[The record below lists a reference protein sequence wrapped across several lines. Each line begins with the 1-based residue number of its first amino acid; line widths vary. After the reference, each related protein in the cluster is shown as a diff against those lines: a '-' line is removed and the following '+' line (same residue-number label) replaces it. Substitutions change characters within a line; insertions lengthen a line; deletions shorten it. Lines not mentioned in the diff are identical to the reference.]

1 MSEKFR
7 PSSSGESQNE
17 DLQKELENTSPFDPR
32 YPEILEALQNSDI
45 EPPVAETINTESQID
60 AEPQVDV
67 EPDIDTEPQVDEE
80 PDIDTEPQT
89 EGEPTV
95 LNRRVLKANGRSELA
110 ELDMSDGSVYKEIKS
125 AYIDIAEQYKS
136 DHADQIED
144 DFDLSLTMAGF
155 SHDLAFI
162 DVTDGDCY
170 NTASPDM
177 RTEMLKDY
185 SKLRSR
191 LESSNPQERRLINDF
206 LRQLE
211 GPALTFIT
219 NEYEQ
224 RMVTD
229 KRTEQ
234 IQSELDEQRKAIEA
248 KRNQLEDCSRRFDRA
263 YDDMRQLLI
272 HSPSGGY
279 ERYLDELEQ
288 ARSKLKFEMDQYGTC
303 SNELAKLTRTFDHL
317 ANQDRDNT
325 KENMAYADD
334 QTNIVNDVKKKLDK
348 TEDFIY
354 YEVNRHINHIGELVE
369 ASRHIA

>member
-1 MSEKFR
+1 
-7 PSSSGESQNE
+7 
-17 DLQKELENTSPFDPR
+17 
-32 YPEILEALQNSDI
+32 
-45 EPPVAETINTESQID
+45 
-60 AEPQVDV
+60 
-67 EPDIDTEPQVDEE
+67 
-80 PDIDTEPQT
+80 
-89 EGEPTV
+89 
-95 LNRRVLKANGRSELA
+95 
-110 ELDMSDGSVYKEIKS
+110 
-125 AYIDIAEQYKS
+125 
-136 DHADQIED
+136 
-144 DFDLSLTMAGF
+144 
-155 SHDLAFI
+155 
-162 DVTDGDCY
+162 
-170 NTASPDM
+170 
-177 RTEMLKDY
+177 
-185 SKLRSR
+185 
-191 LESSNPQERRLINDF
+191 
-206 LRQLE
+206 
-211 GPALTFIT
+211 
-219 NEYEQ
+219 
-224 RMVTD
+224 MVTD
-229 KRTEQ
+229 KRKEQ

>member
-45 EPPVAETINTESQID
+45 EPPVAETISTESQID

-67 EPDIDTEPQVDEE
+67 EPDIDAGPQVDAE
-80 PDIDTEPQT
+80 PNIDTEPQT

-155 SHDLAFI
+155 SNDLAFI

-229 KRTEQ
+229 KRKEQ

-325 KENMAYADD
+325 KENMTYADD
-334 QTNIVNDVKKKLDK
+334 QTNIVNDVKKTLDK